1 MCAQQR
7 TRVLTHRNTNGV
19 FNCFWLRSASRAWP
33 IRRPEETV
41 KNYLRK
47 KGLRFSGRQ
56 CVRLCVTV
64 RTCVRLWDNCSILL
78 CVLDVRALLFVSTC
92 EQATAL
98 WVRGRKCHIA
108 YLVTCYDA
116 VQYLGFP
123 PPPLFGN
130 GASPGRCE
138 SIRRLKSDSELWSG
152 LEATQREK
160 SCWETEST
168 VLCDLCGVE
177 FHPLY
182 FEQSK
187 AFQDEGRKLS
197 ARFTMHLIV
206 CTRLAFSPRRVCHWG
221 LCHWDSFLHCRTV
234 WLLE

>member
-7 TRVLTHRNTNGV
+7 ARVLTPKNTNGV
-19 FNCFWLRSASRAWP
+19 FNCFWLRSASWARP

-108 YLVTCYDA
+108 YLVTCCDG

-123 PPPLFGN
+123 PPSLETERVR
-130 GASPGRCE
+130 AAA
-138 SIRRLKSDSELWSG
+138 KVSG
-152 LEATQREK
+152 DWNQTQSSGQSWKQHREK
-160 SCWETEST
+160 SHAEK
-168 VLCDLCGVE
+168 
-177 FHPLY
+177 P
-182 FEQSK
+182 
-187 AFQDEGRKLS
+187 
-197 ARFTMHLIV
+197 
-206 CTRLAFSPRRVCHWG
+206 SPRFYVTCVALNFILFILNSQKCFKMKG
-221 LCHWDSFLHCRTV
+221 ESCR
-234 WLLE
+234 